1 MTDDLIETEP
11 AHSPVPRIDTVA
23 RIARILDYLFAVL
36 YVLLMVRLVL
46 DFLQARKG
54 NGFVEFIRAITDP
67 FYAPFKGIVASNSVS
82 DGTIIVW
89 PLVVAI
95 VGYILLHAAL
105 RGLLKLI
112 ARG

>member
-1 MTDDLIETEP
+1 
-11 AHSPVPRIDTVA
+11 
-23 RIARILDYLFAVL
+23 
-36 YVLLMVRLVL
+36 VL
-46 DFLQARKG
+46 DFIQARKG